1 MDKIYIKRLLL
12 NLADLKYKEFVSSL
26 IPNIDKNTIIGV
38 RLPILRRIAKKISK
52 NDWRYYLD
60 NVSDD
65 SFEEIMLHGMVIG
78 YIDLKPDSIL
88 DLVKDFIPKIN
99 NWSTCDSFC
108 SGLKFTLNYKED
120 VWDFIQFYLKSDKEY
135 FIRFGIVMLLYYY
148 INENYINEIL
158 YLIDKAYYN
167 IDYYYVKMAIAWLIS
182 VCYIK
187 FPDITKTYLS
197 NSRLDKFTYNKS
209 IQKISES
216 LKVNIEDK
224 NILKSMKRK

>member
-12 NLADLKYKEFVSSL
+12 NLADLKYKKFVSSL
-26 IPNIDKNTIIGV
+26 IPNVDKNTIIGV
-38 RLPILRRIAKKISK
+38 RLPILRKIAKKIAK

-65 SFEEIMLHGMVIG
+65 SFEEIMLYGMVIG
-78 YIDLKPDSIL
+78 YIDLKPDCIL
-88 DLVKDFIPKIN
+88 DLIKDFIPKIN

-108 SGLKFTLNYKED
+108 SGLKFTLNYKEN
-120 VWDFIQFYLKSDKEY
+120 VWLFIQSYLKSDKEY

-148 INENYINEIL
+148 IDENYINEIL
-158 YLIDKAYYN
+158 YLIDDNYHN

-187 FPDITKTYLS
+187 FPGITKIYLS
-197 NSRLDKFTYNKS
+197 NSKLDNFTYNKS

-224 NILKSMKRK
+224 NIIKSMKRK